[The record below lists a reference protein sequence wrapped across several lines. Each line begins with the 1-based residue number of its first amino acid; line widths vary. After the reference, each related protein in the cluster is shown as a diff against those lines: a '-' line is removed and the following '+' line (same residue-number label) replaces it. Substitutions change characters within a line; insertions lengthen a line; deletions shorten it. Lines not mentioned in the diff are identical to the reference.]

1 MMTKKTLLLFPASV
15 VLLLTSGGVALRAQQ
30 TTPPPPPSPL
40 APLAPVQAPPATRET
55 PPTPPTAPAAP
66 EAPALAAVVA
76 PDEFSFSFNGPG
88 NYLGVQTEEI
98 GNENL
103 SRYGLQRGAR
113 GVGVAKVIKDSPAER
128 AGLKENDVILRFDGE
143 AVTSIRKLNRLI
155 GEAAPEQTARLTI
168 SRGGAE
174 QELSVTLSRRQ
185 GFSKGFGT
193 LAAPQAIEEL
203 RRLGEQGGQ
212 QSGELR
218 RQSEEM
224 RRFGEG
230 ARRQM
235 ENLRRDSPELFKDGR
250 GFYFN
255 FGAGR
260 RIGVS
265 TTALTEQLANYFSIG
280 GGGGLLVTS
289 VNDNTPAAKAGL
301 KAGDIITAVN
311 GKSVGEMGELS
322 RALNDQ
328 GEGAVTLTVVRDK
341 KERAVTLMP
350 EKVPSPT
357 FDFNL
362 GARLAPVFAVT
373 VPRVRITA
381 ARPRID
387 VVPRVKTV
395 PKIKTYSPVL

>member
-1 MMTKKTLLLFPASV
+1 MMNKNRLLLFPASV
-15 VLLLTSGGVALRAQQ
+15 VVLLLTSGSVVALRAQQ
-30 TTPPPPPSPL
+30 TTPPPPRAPL
-40 APLAPVQAPPATRET
+40 APLAPVQTPPATRKT
-55 PPTPPTAPAAP
+55 LPTPPTAPVAP
-66 EAPALAAVVA
+66 EASALAAVVA

-98 GNENL
+98 GDENL

-113 GVGVAKVIKDSPAER
+113 GVGVAKVIRDSPAER

-168 SRGGAE
+168 SRNGAE

-185 GFSKGFGT
+185 GFSKSFGK
-193 LAAPQAIEEL
+193 LAAPPAIEEL
-203 RRLGEQGGQ
+203 RRLGEQ
-212 QSGELR
+212 
-218 RQSEEM
+218 
-224 RRFGEG
+224 EG
-230 ARRQM
+230 RQM
-235 ENLRRDSPELFKDGR
+235 ENLWRDNPELFKDGR

-265 TTALTEQLANYFSIG
+265 TTPLTEQLANYFNISG
-280 GGGGLLVTS
+280 GRGLLVTS
-289 VNDNTPAAKAGL
+289 VNNNTPAAKAGL

-311 GKSVGEMGELS
+311 GRSVGETGELS

-328 GEGAVTLTVVRDK
+328 SEGAVTLTVVRDK
-341 KERAVTLMP
+341 KERAVTLVP
-350 EKVPSPT
+350 EKAPSPK

-362 GARLAPVFAVT
+362 GARLAPALAVT

-381 ARPRID
+381 ARPRLN
-387 VVPRVKTV
+387 VVPRVRIV
-395 PKIKTYSPVL
+395 PKIKTYMPVL

>member
-1 MMTKKTLLLFPASV
+1 MMTKHRLLLFPASL
-15 VLLLTSGGVALRAQQ
+15 VLVLTSGGVIALRAQQ
-30 TTPPPPPSPL
+30 TTPPRRSPL
-40 APLAPVQAPPATRET
+40 APLAPVQSPPATRNT
-55 PPTPPTAPAAP
+55 PPTPPTAPVAP
-66 EAPALAAVVA
+66 EASALAAVVA
-76 PDEFSFSFNGPG
+76 PDEFSFSFNGSG

-98 GNENL
+98 GVENL

-128 AGLKENDVILRFDGE
+128 AGLEENDVILRFDGE

-174 QELSVTLSRRQ
+174 QELSVTLSRRR

-193 LAAPQAIEEL
+193 LAAPPAIEEL
-203 RRLGEQGGQ
+203 RRLGDQGSR

-224 RRFGEG
+224 RRLGEG

-235 ENLRRDSPELFKDGR
+235 ENLRRDNPELFKDGR

-265 TTALTEQLANYFSIG
+265 TTPLTEQLANYFNIG
-280 GGGGLLVTS
+280 GGRGLLVTS

-311 GKSVGEMGELS
+311 GKSVGETGELS

-341 KERAVTLMP
+341 KERAVTLVP
-350 EKVPSPT
+350 EKAPSPT

-362 GARLAPVFAVT
+362 GARLAPAFAVT

-381 ARPRID
+381 ARPRIN
-387 VVPRVKTV
+387 VVPRVRTV

>member
-203 RRLGEQGGQ
+203 RRLGEQGGR

-224 RRFGEG
+224 RRLGEG
-230 ARRQM
+230 ARREM
-235 ENLRRDSPELFKDGR
+235 ENLRRDNPQLFKDGR
-250 GFYFN
+250 GFNFN

-265 TTALTEQLANYFSIG
+265 TTPLTEQLAIYFGIG
-280 GGGGLLVTS
+280 GGGRGLLVTS

-311 GKSVGEMGELS
+311 GKSVGEAGELS

-328 GEGAVTLTVVRDK
+328 GEGAVTLTIVRDK
-341 KERAVTLMP
+341 KERAVTLTP
-350 EKVPSPT
+350 EKSQ
-357 FDFNL
+357 
-362 GARLAPVFAVT
+362 APVFELSPISIS
-373 VPRVRITA
+373 VPRVRITTPTISIA
-381 ARPRID
+381 PRIKITPK
-387 VVPRVKTV
+387 VVTR
-395 PKIKTYSPVL
+395 SPVL

>member
-1 MMTKKTLLLFPASV
+1 MMTKQRLLLFPASV
-15 VLLLTSGGVALRAQQ
+15 ALLLTSGAVALRAQQ
-30 TTPPPPPSPL
+30 TPPPPRAPL
-40 APLAPVQAPPATRET
+40 APLAPVQTPPATRNT
-55 PPTPPTAPAAP
+55 PPTPPTAPVAP
-66 EAPALAAVVA
+66 EVSALAAVVA

-88 NYLGVQTEEI
+88 NYLGVRTEEI
-98 GNENL
+98 GDENL
-103 SRYGLQRGAR
+103 NRYGLQRGAAR
-113 GVGVAKVIKDSPAER
+113 GVGVAKVIRDSPAER

-168 SRGGAE
+168 SRSGAE

-193 LAAPQAIEEL
+193 LAAPPAIEEL
-203 RRLGEQGGQ
+203 HRLGEQGG
-212 QSGELR
+212 
-218 RQSEEM
+218 
-224 RRFGEG
+224 
-230 ARRQM
+230 RQM
-235 ENLRRDSPELFKDGR
+235 ENLRRDNPELFKDGR

-255 FGAGR
+255 FGSGR

-265 TTALTEQLANYFSIG
+265 TSSLTEQLANYFSISG
-280 GGGGLLVTS
+280 GRGLLVTS

-311 GKSVGEMGELS
+311 GKSVGEAGELS

-341 KERAVTLMP
+341 KERSVTLTP
-350 EKVPSPT
+350 EKAPSPT

-362 GARLAPVFAVT
+362 GARLAPAFAVT

-381 ARPRID
+381 AKPRINI
-387 VVPRVKTV
+387 VPRVRIV
-395 PKIKTYSPVL
+395 PKIKTYLPVL